1 MRKLRNLVAFI
12 LFSFL
17 SVKPLYAELVIDVS
31 SGRVDPMTIAVTDFY
46 GATPQLA
53 DLGAQIT
60 KIISDDLE
68 SCGLFKPLDK
78 MSFIQSPAQ
87 LREYVRHADWRLI
100 NAQTLVRGEVK
111 QLPDGRLKVEF
122 RLF

>member
-1 MRKLRNLVAFI
+1 
-12 LFSFL
+12 
-17 SVKPLYAELVIDVS
+17 
-31 SGRVDPMTIAVTDFY
+31 
-46 GATPQLA
+46 
-53 DLGAQIT
+53 IT

-68 SCGLFKPLDK
+68 SCGLFKPLDR

-122 RLF
+122 RLFDVIAEKQMEGLAFPFDPRLQRRIAHKIADAIYKRVTGDEGYFDTRIIYVS